1 MLTNKSKAEGPRGKA
16 LINLTPTL
24 FARKVRYVNQQKQ
37 SRRTPW
43 KGFDKPDPNSFCS
56 KGEDM
61 NISHLSSKKV
71 GVRFIKAFP
80 RGPSALL
87 LKDLTPWK
95 GFDKPDPNSFC
106 SLVRY
111 VNQQKQKELG
121 SGLSKPFHGVL
132 LLCFCWLTYLTFR
145 AKRVGVRL

>member
-56 KGEDM
+56 KGE
-61 NISHLSSKKV
+61 IS
-71 GVRFIKAFP
+71 
-80 RGPSALL
+80 
-87 LKDLTPWK
+87 
-95 GFDKPDPNSFC
+95 
-106 SLVRY
+106 
-111 VNQQKQKELG
+111 NQQKERFDQSLSTG
-121 SGLSKPFHGVL
+121 SF
-132 LLCFCWLTYLTFR
+132 CFAF
-145 AKRVGVRL
+145 VG

>member
-56 KGEDM
+56 KGGKAL
-61 NISHLSSKKV
+61 IKTPTLFARKV
-71 GVRFIKAFP
+71 IFNQQKQSR
-80 RGPSALL
+80 R
-87 LKDLTPWK
+87 TPWK
-95 GFDKPDPNSFC
+95 GFDKPDPS
-106 SLVRY
+106 
-111 VNQQKQKELG
+111 
-121 SGLSKPFHGVL
+121 SKGEI
-132 LLCFCWLTYLTFR
+132 C
-145 AKRVGVRL
+145 